1 MSKSAAQLARLAG
14 PRVLLALVCLAA
26 WGWLTHLG
34 ASRFRRATA
43 PCPGD
48 PR

>member
-1 MSKSAAQLARLAG
+1 
-14 PRVLLALVCLAA
+14 VLLAIVCLVA
-26 WGWLTHLG
+26 WGWLTHVG

-48 PR
+48 PE